1 MAFARVQISEDKA
14 NIVKIL
20 RAKEDGTGVFLT
32 YADVL
37 IFAAA
42 LGFRH
47 QKRSPLGKFSRKDP
61 DPIPQ
66 DQFKNR
72 SIIDLIA
79 IAETHDPKILAS
91 DEEADQKK
99 VKIFQEYANGG
110 LELLQREVHAVEKY
124 KEQILL
130 ILYAEKTREIASEED
145 FNFDGVF

>member
-1 MAFARVQISEDKA
+1 MSFARVQISEDKA
-14 NIVKIL
+14 NTVKAL

-32 YADVL
+32 YADV
-37 IFAAA
+37 ITFAAA

-47 QKRSPLGKFSRKDP
+47 QRRLPLGKFSRKDP

-72 SIIDLIA
+72 ALIELIA
-79 IAETHDPKILAS
+79 IAETQDPKILAS
-91 DEEADQKK
+91 DEEADQAR

-110 LELLQREVHAVEKY
+110 LELLQNEIRAVEKY

-130 ILYAEKTREIASEED
+130 ILYSEKNRQIDGEED
-145 FNFDGVF
+145 LDINKIF